1 MKLRF
6 QADADLNQ
14 LILQATIRHEP
25 AIAFQTASAAGL
37 AGLRDEDVLVMAA
50 REGRAL
56 VTHDRKTMPG
66 HFSRFMATETSPG
79 VFIIPQHLA
88 IGSAADDLV
97 LIWLA
102 TEAEEWTNQLC
113 FLPL

>member
-1 MKLRF
+1 MKIRF
-6 QADADLNQ
+6 QVDADLNQ

-25 AIAFQTASAAGL
+25 AIAFQTTSAAGL
-37 AGLRDEDVLVMAA
+37 ASLRDEDVLAVAA

-66 HFSRFMATETSPG
+66 HFSRFMTAATSPG

-88 IGSAADDLV
+88 SGSVADDLV